1 MLDICLH
8 TFVWNLYMF
17 LFFTHDQSPVH
28 LDLEM
33 HLIQHFFGNERISIF
48 KKIYKYGIKA
58 PIKSHTCIFFFKWKF
73 PKKYKCWMKCISKK
87 FTTTGSANTCNFFAF
102 TISWNFTKFQLIWTT
117 QITHTKMSPK
127 CLSEWAEI
135 LQGFTKS

>member
-1 MLDICLH
+1 
-8 TFVWNLYMF
+8 MF

-58 PIKSHTCIFFFKWKF
+58 PIKSHTCIFFRNDFF
-73 PKKYKCWMKCISKK
+73 FISKKIYKCWIKRISKT
-87 FTTTGSANTCNFFAF
+87 FTTTRSSHFLSPNGQYDGQDVKQLMLKMRKYWLEKAQEVICSKFF
-102 TISWNFTKFQLIWTT
+102 K
-117 QITHTKMSPK
+117 
-127 CLSEWAEI
+127 I
-135 LQGFTKS
+135 LYTF